1 VPDARRDHRLSVPP
15 YRIAVV
21 AGDGIG
27 PEVIAEAIKVLDAV
41 AVPGELDFAFEELEA
56 GAGCYRRTGE
66 ELPRETLEACEAA
79 DAILFGS
86 AGLPD
91 VRFPDGTEIAPQLT
105 LRIALDLYVGLRP
118 IRLGAGVPT
127 PLRLGDGE
135 RIDYV
140 LLRENTEGLYASR
153 GAGVLVGGHVAT
165 DTLVVT
171 RPGALRICRQAFE
184 LARRRPGAPRDGVRR
199 VTLVDK
205 ANVLKSYAFFRAVFD
220 EVAADYPD
228 IQAERAYVDAMAMY
242 LVQRPAHYDVVVAE
256 NMFGDI
262 LSDLA
267 AATIGGLGMA
277 PSGDIGE
284 HHALFQPCHGTAPDI
299 AGKGIANPLATILSA
314 ALLLEWIGRRDAN
327 NAAMHAAARVEAA
340 VDTVTRAGEALTP
353 DLGGTGTTAGL
364 GDAVV
369 AALDGAADSA

>member
-1 VPDARRDHRLSVPP
+1 VPH

-27 PEVIAEAIKVLDAV
+27 PEVIAEAVKVLRAV
-41 AVPGELDFAFEELEA
+41 GAPGRLEFAFEDVEA

-66 ELPRETLEACEAA
+66 ELPRETLEVCQAA
-79 DAILFGS
+79 DAILFGA

-118 IRLGAGVPT
+118 IRLHPGVPT
-127 PLRLGDGE
+127 PLRLGEHD

-140 LLRENTEGLYASR
+140 ILRENTEGLYASR
-153 GAGVLVGGHVAT
+153 GSGVLVGGHVAT

-171 RPGALRICRQAFE
+171 RPGVLRICRQAFE
-184 LARRRPGAPRDGVRR
+184 LARRRRGAPRDGVRR

-205 ANVLKSYAFFRAVFD
+205 ANVLKSYAFFRALFD

-228 IQAERAYVDAMAMY
+228 VQAEHAYVDAMTMY
-242 LVQRPAHYDVVVAE
+242 LVQRPGHYDVVVAE

-267 AATIGGLGMA
+267 AATVGGLGMA
-277 PSGDIGE
+277 PSGDIGD
-284 HHALFQPCHGTAPDI
+284 HYGLFQPSHGTAPDI
-299 AGKGIANPLATILSA
+299 AGKGVANPLAAILSA
-314 ALLLEWIGRRDAN
+314 GLMLEWLGQRDGSEDALT
-327 NAAMHAAARVEAA
+327 AALRIEAA
-340 VDTVTRAGEALTP
+340 VDAVTRAGRVLTP
-353 DLGGTGTTAGL
+353 DLGGPGTTTAV
-364 GDAVV
+364 GDAVAV
-369 AALDGAADSA
+369 ALADLPAPA

>member
-1 VPDARRDHRLSVPP
+1 VSR
-15 YRIAVV
+15 YRVAVV

-27 PEVIAEAIKVLDAV
+27 PEVMAEALKVLDAV
-41 AVPGELDFAFEELEA
+41 AVPGRLEFAFEEVEA
-56 GAGCYRRTGE
+56 GAACYRRTAE
-66 ELPRETLEACEAA
+66 ELPKETLEVCQAA
-79 DAILFGS
+79 DAILFGA

-118 IRLGAGVPT
+118 IRRHPGVPT
-127 PLRLGDGE
+127 PLRLAEED

-140 LLRENTEGLYASR
+140 ILRENTEGLYASR
-153 GAGVLVGGHVAT
+153 GAGVQVGGHVAT

-171 RPGALRICRQAFE
+171 RPGVLRICRQAFE
-184 LARRRPGAPRDGVRR
+184 LARRRRGAPRDGVRR

-205 ANVLKSYAFFRAVFD
+205 ANVLKSYAFFRALFD

-228 IQAERAYVDAMAMY
+228 IQAERAYIDAMTMY
-242 LVQRPAHYDVVVAE
+242 LVQRPGHYDVVVAE

-267 AATIGGLGMA
+267 AATVGGLGMA
-277 PSGDIGE
+277 PSGDIGD
-284 HHALFQPCHGTAPDI
+284 HHGLFQPSHGTAPDI

-314 ALLLEWIGRRDAN
+314 GLMLEWLGQRDGNDEAVTAAGRID
-327 NAAMHAAARVEAA
+327 AA
-340 VDTVTRAGEALTP
+340 VDAVTRAGRVLTP
-353 DLGGTGTTAGL
+353 DLGGPGTTAAV
-364 GDAVV
+364 GDAMV
-369 AALDGAADSA
+369 AALVSA

>member
-1 VPDARRDHRLSVPP
+1 VPL
-15 YRIAVV
+15 YRIAVL

-27 PEVIAEAIKVLDAV
+27 PEVIAEALKVLRGV
-41 AVPGELDFAFEELEA
+41 AVPGRLEFAFEEVEA
-56 GAGCYRRTGE
+56 GADCYRRTGE
-66 ELPRETLEACEAA
+66 ELPRETLEVCQAA
-79 DAILFGS
+79 DAILFGA

-118 IRLGAGVPT
+118 IRLHPGVPT
-127 PLRLGDGE
+127 PLRLGDRE

-140 LLRENTEGLYASR
+140 ILRENTEGLYASR

-171 RPGALRICRQAFE
+171 RPGVLRICRHAFE
-184 LARRRPGAPRDGVRR
+184 LARRRRGAPRDGVRR

-205 ANVLKSYAFFRAVFD
+205 ANVLKSYAFFRALFD

-228 IQAERAYVDAMAMY
+228 VQAEHAYVDAMTMY
-242 LVQRPAHYDVVVAE
+242 LVQRPGHYDVVVAE

-267 AATIGGLGMA
+267 AATVGGLGMA
-277 PSGDIGE
+277 PSGDIGD
-284 HHALFQPCHGTAPDI
+284 HYALFQPSHGTAPDI

-314 ALLLEWIGRRDAN
+314 GLMLEWLAQRDGN
-327 NAAMHAAARVEAA
+327 DDAASAAARLEAA
-340 VDTVTRAGEALTP
+340 VGAVTRAGHVLTP
-353 DLGGTGTTAGL
+353 DLGGAGTTDAV

-369 AALDGAADSA
+369 AALDAASDPT

>member
-1 VPDARRDHRLSVPP
+1 MPL
-15 YRIAVV
+15 YRIAVL

-27 PEVIAEAIKVLDAV
+27 PEVTAEALKVLHAV
-41 AVPGELDFAFEELEA
+41 AVPGRLEFGFEEMEA

-66 ELPRETLEACEAA
+66 ELPRETLEVCQAA
-79 DAILFGS
+79 DAILFGA

-118 IRLGAGVPT
+118 IRLHPGVPA
-127 PLRLGDGE
+127 PLRLADRE

-140 LLRENTEGLYASR
+140 IMRENTEGLYASR

-171 RPGALRICRQAFE
+171 RPGVLRICRQAFE
-184 LARRRPGAPRDGVRR
+184 LARRRRGAPRDGVRR

-205 ANVLKSYAFFRAVFD
+205 ANVLKSYAFFRALFD

-228 IQAERAYVDAMAMY
+228 VQAEHAYVDAMAMY
-242 LVQRPAHYDVVVAE
+242 LVQRPGHYDVVVAE

-262 LSDLA
+262 LSDLG
-267 AATIGGLGMA
+267 AATVGGLGMA
-277 PSGDIGE
+277 PSGDVGD
-284 HHALFQPCHGTAPDI
+284 HYALFQPSHGTAPDI
-299 AGKGIANPLATILSA
+299 AGKGTANPLAAILSA
-314 ALLLEWIGRRDAN
+314 GLMLEWLARRDGNDVAGS
-327 NAAMHAAARVEAA
+327 AAARIEGAVE
-340 VDTVTRAGEALTP
+340 TVTRVGRVLTP
-353 DLGGTGTTAGL
+353 DLGGPGTTAVV

-369 AALDGAADSA
+369 AALAAAADPA

>member
-1 VPDARRDHRLSVPP
+1 VGH
-15 YRIAVV
+15 YRVAVL

-27 PEVIAEAIKVLDAV
+27 PEVVAEAIKVLHSV
-41 AVPGELDFAFEELEA
+41 TVPGRLDFVFEAVEA

-66 ELPRETLEACEAA
+66 ELPRETLEVCQAA
-79 DAILFGS
+79 DAILFGA

-118 IRLGAGVPT
+118 IRLYPSVRT
-127 PLRLGDGE
+127 PLRLGEGD

-140 LLRENTEGLYASR
+140 ILRENTEGLYASR
-153 GAGVLVGGHVAT
+153 GAGVRVGGHVTT

-171 RPGALRICRQAFE
+171 RPGVLRICREAFR
-184 LARRRPGAPRDGVRR
+184 LARRRGGAPRDGVRR

-205 ANVLKSYAFFRAVFD
+205 ANVLKSYAFFRELFD

-228 IQAERAYVDAMAMY
+228 VAAEHAYVDAMTMY
-242 LVQRPAHYDVVVAE
+242 LVQRPAHYDVIVAE

-267 AATIGGLGMA
+267 AATVGGLGMA
-277 PSGDIGE
+277 PSGDIGD
-284 HHALFQPCHGTAPDI
+284 HHGLFQPSHGTAPDI
-299 AGKGIANPLATILSA
+299 AGKGVANPLATILSA
-314 ALLLEWIGRRDAN
+314 GLMLDWLGRRAGDEHAQ
-327 NAAMHAAARVEAA
+327 AAAERIDRAVAHVTGAA
-340 VDTVTRAGEALTP
+340 SDLTP
-353 DLGGTGTTAGL
+353 DLGGRGTTAEL

-369 AALDGAADSA
+369 AALDG

>member
-1 VPDARRDHRLSVPP
+1 MPP
-15 YRIAVV
+15 YRIAVLP
-21 AGDGIG
+21 GDGIG
-27 PEVIAEAIKVLDAV
+27 PEVVSESLKILRAV
-41 AVPGELDFAFEELEA
+41 AVPGDLDLAFEEVEA

-66 ELPRETLEACEAA
+66 ELPRETLDVCEAA
-79 DAILFGS
+79 DAILFGA

-118 IRLGAGVPT
+118 IRLHPGVPT
-127 PLRLGDGE
+127 PLRLGDQD

-140 LLRENTEGLYASR
+140 ILRENTEGLYASR

-171 RPGALRICRQAFE
+171 RPGVLRICRQAFE
-184 LARRRPGAPRDGVRR
+184 LARRRRGAPGDGTRR

-205 ANVLKSYAFFRAVFD
+205 ANVLKSYAFFRALFD

-228 IQAERAYVDAMAMY
+228 VEAEHAYVDAMTMY
-242 LVQRPAHYDVVVAE
+242 LVQRPAHYDVIVAE

-262 LSDLA
+262 ISDLA
-267 AATIGGLGMA
+267 AATVGGLGMA
-277 PSGDIGE
+277 PSGDIGD
-284 HHALFQPCHGTAPDI
+284 HHALFQPSHGTAPDI

-314 ALLLEWIGRRDAN
+314 ALMLEWLGQRDGN
-327 NAAMHAAARVEAA
+327 DAATRAAARIEAA
-340 VDTVTRAGEALTP
+340 VGNVTRAGRVLTP
-353 DLGGTGTTAGL
+353 DLGGPATTDAV

-369 AALDGAADSA
+369 AALDLHHDPA

>member
-1 VPDARRDHRLSVPP
+1 MPL
-15 YRIAVV
+15 YRIAVL

-27 PEVIAEAIKVLDAV
+27 PEVVAEALKVLHAV
-41 AVPGELDFAFEELEA
+41 ALPGQLEFAFEELEA
-56 GAGCYRRTGE
+56 GAGCYGRTGE
-66 ELPRETLEACEAA
+66 ELPRETLDVCQAA
-79 DAILFGS
+79 DAILFGA

-105 LRIALDLYVGLRP
+105 LRIALDLYAGLRP
-118 IRLGAGVPT
+118 IRLRPGVPT
-127 PLRLGDGE
+127 PLRLGDRE

-140 LLRENTEGLYASR
+140 ILRENTEGLYASR

-171 RPGALRICRQAFE
+171 RPGVLRICRQAFE
-184 LARRRPGAPRDGVRR
+184 LARRRRGAPRDGIRR

-205 ANVLKSYAFFRAVFD
+205 ANVLKSYAFFRTLFD
-220 EVAADYPD
+220 EVAGDYPD
-228 IQAERAYVDAMAMY
+228 IQAEHAYVDAMTMY
-242 LVQRPAHYDVVVAE
+242 LVQRPGHYDVVVAE

-267 AATIGGLGMA
+267 AATVGGLGMA
-277 PSGDIGE
+277 PSGDIGD
-284 HHALFQPCHGTAPDI
+284 HYALFQPSHGTAPDI

-314 ALLLEWIGRRDAN
+314 GLMLEWLGQRDGN
-327 NAAMHAAARVEAA
+327 EDAARAAARIEAA
-340 VDTVTRAGEALTP
+340 VDAVTGTGRSLTP
-353 DLGGTGTTAGL
+353 DLGGPSTTGAV

-369 AALDGAADSA
+369 AALSAAPGPA

>member
-1 VPDARRDHRLSVPP
+1 MPL
-15 YRIAVV
+15 YRIAVL

-27 PEVIAEAIKVLDAV
+27 PEVIAEALKVLRGV
-41 AVPGELDFAFEELEA
+41 AVPGRLEFAFEELEA
-56 GAGCYRRTGE
+56 GADCYRRTGE
-66 ELPRETLEACEAA
+66 ELPRETLEVCQAA
-79 DAILFGS
+79 DAILFGA

-105 LRIALDLYVGLRP
+105 LRITLDLYVGLRP
-118 IRLGAGVPT
+118 IRLHPGVPT
-127 PLRLGDGE
+127 PLRLGDHE

-140 LLRENTEGLYASR
+140 ILRENTEGLYASR

-171 RPGALRICRQAFE
+171 RPGVLRICRQAFE
-184 LARRRPGAPRDGVRR
+184 LARRRRGAPRDGARR

-205 ANVLKSYAFFRAVFD
+205 ANVLRSYAFFRALFD

-228 IQAERAYVDAMAMY
+228 VLAEHAYVDAMTMY
-242 LVQRPAHYDVVVAE
+242 LVQRPGHYDVVVAE

-267 AATIGGLGMA
+267 AATVGGLGMA
-277 PSGDIGE
+277 PSGDIGD
-284 HHALFQPCHGTAPDI
+284 HYALFQPSHGTAPDI
-299 AGKGIANPLATILSA
+299 AGKGIANPLAAILSA
-314 ALLLEWIGRRDAN
+314 GLMLEWLAQRDGN
-327 NAAMHAAARVEAA
+327 DAAASAAARIDTA
-340 VDTVTRAGEALTP
+340 VGAVTRAGRVLTP
-353 DLGGTGTTAGL
+353 DLGGPGTTDAV

-369 AALDGAADSA
+369 AALAAVPDPA